1 MAAQGAE
8 KRGKLS
14 VSHKQDIYNPLL
26 WLGSYCRRGRKNVGP
41 EDIVKDSEI
50 LSSGDNTDLATTCSQ
65 RL

>member
-1 MAAQGAE
+1 MNNTIHTPETQ
-8 KRGKLS
+8 RT
-14 VSHKQDIYNPLL
+14 L
-26 WLGSYCRRGRKNVGP
+26 WKRGRKNVRP